1 MNLKRTILPVAA
13 LLLAAQASLAVPA
26 DPRPKLMR
34 QADGTTVTVLMSGDE
49 HAHMLRTADGFPLYY
64 NAASG
69 NFEYAALAA
78 DGSIRG
84 SGMAAAD
91 AGRRDAKAAAYLA
104 ALDVKTVE
112 KAAMA
117 GKKTAADGGKT
128 AARNRAGGPQRIKLT
143 GFPTV
148 GKAKTLVILVEFA
161 DLGFTTVGDPHD
173 FYSRM
178 LNEEGFTHSNGAT
191 GSARD
196 FYLASSGGMFDPDF
210 VVVGPVKLS
219 HDADYYGGDFPSR
232 DANAQEMITEACR
245 AIDAETDFSQF
256 DTDGDGYVDNVYC
269 FYAGPGQADDP
280 GATNA
285 VWPHSAEL
293 EAFGKSLTL
302 DGVKISHYACS
313 NERRFSATEKIPA
326 GIGTF
331 VHEFG
336 HVLGLADHYD
346 SEDSRTFTVGEW
358 DTMSTGSYNNDGN
371 TPPVFSAFERA
382 ELGWLDY
389 TELTVTAD
397 SVCSLDDLKEC
408 GRAFRV
414 GVPGNDNEY
423 FIFENRRQTGWDT
436 YLPGHGMLVW
446 HIDMDREAWENN
458 TVNTIPAHQRVDI
471 IAADGIR
478 NAATRKAD
486 PFPGTDNIRQYDLK
500 TWGGATLL
508 SFDEIT
514 ERDATV
520 RFTLAGSAV
529 AIPQPAAVTTSAVA
543 DSSFTMTW
551 SGVGCADYYLVT
563 VAETAAGGSLS
574 PIEGLDGARFS
585 NVAVV
590 DVKGLRPA
598 TEYSVSVVAGFGSHL
613 SEPQTITV
621 TTLKLAFA
629 KVIPA
634 GLKATE
640 VSEYGFSASWEA
652 VSEADGYIADLY
664 RHQRAETPESRGY
677 GFGDRAEGMPPL
689 WSAGDLSFYSVSG
702 YYGEA
707 APSLRM
713 SADGDCLEIEYPGCL
728 INGLSFWCRL
738 RNGNGSL
745 CIDRLTDGG
754 WTEAATVVPDAD
766 GGIKTVELEPCA
778 RIRIRYSRESGF
790 AVVDDVT
797 ASCLGT
803 ERIPVEGFTG
813 YSLGNVQSFTFP
825 GLTAETTYGLR
836 ITATSGGE
844 RSLPSDELV
853 VTTGA
858 KGSAIQAVGSDSTAP
873 QACYDLSG
881 RKVPEGNSRKGV
893 YIVPGKG
900 KVIK

>member
-1 MNLKRTILPVAA
+1 MPVAA
-13 LLLAAQASLAVPA
+13 ALIAAQASFAVPA
-26 DPRPKLMR
+26 DPRPKQMR
-34 QADGTTVTVLMSGDE
+34 QADGTTVTVVMSGDE
-49 HAHMLRTADGFPLYY
+49 HAHMLRTADGFPICY
-64 NAASG
+64 NEASG
-69 NFEYAALAA
+69 NFEYAVLSA
-78 DGSIRG
+78 DGTLRG
-84 SGMAAAD
+84 NGMAAAD
-91 AGRRDAKAAAYLA
+91 AGRRDAKATAYLA
-104 ALDVKTVE
+104 AMDVK
-112 KAAMA
+112 AME
-117 GKKTAADGGKT
+117 KTAMTAQRKT
-128 AARNRAGGPQRIKLT
+128 VRRKAGGPQRIKLT
-143 GFPTV
+143 GFPTI

-161 DLGFTTVGDPHD
+161 DLGFTTVSDPHD

-196 FYLASSGGMFDPDF
+196 FYLASSAGMFDPDF

-219 HDADYYGGDFPSR
+219 HDADYYGGDFPNR
-232 DANAQEMITEACR
+232 DNNAQEMITEACR
-245 AIDAETDFSQF
+245 AIDGETDFAQF
-256 DTDGDGYVDNVYC
+256 DTDGDGNVDNVYC

-293 EAFGKSLTL
+293 ADFGKAITL
-302 DGVKISHYACS
+302 DGVTISHYACS
-313 NERRFSATEKIPA
+313 NERRFNPGEKTPA

-346 SEDSRTFTVGEW
+346 AEDSRTFTVGEW

-389 TELTVTAD
+389 TAMSAATD
-397 SVCSLDDLKEC
+397 SVCALADLK
-408 GRAFRV
+408 ADSKALRV
-414 GVPGNDNEY
+414 SVPGNDNEY
-423 FIFENRRQTGWDT
+423 FILENRQQTGWDT

-446 HIDMDREAWENN
+446 HIDMDEDAWKNN
-458 TVNTIPAHQRVDI
+458 TVNTVPAHQRVDI

-500 TWGGATLL
+500 SWAGNTLL

-520 RFTLAGSAV
+520 RFTLAGADV
-529 AIPQPAAVTTSAVA
+529 RIPQPAAVTASAVA
-543 DSSFTMTW
+543 DSSFSVTW
-551 SGVGCADYYLVT
+551 SGVDCADYYLVT
-563 VAETAAGGSLS
+563 VSETDADGSGA
-574 PIEGLDGARFS
+574 PVEGLDRARFDD
-585 NVAVV
+585 VTVI

-598 TEYSVSVVAGFGSHL
+598 TAYSVTVTAGFGSRL
-613 SEPQTITV
+613 SEPLTTTV
-621 TTLKLAFA
+621 TTLKLAFG

-634 GLKATE
+634 GLKASE
-640 VSEYGFSASWEA
+640 VSEYGFSAAWEA

-664 RHQRAETPESRGY
+664 RHKRSETPESRGY
-677 GFGDRAEGMPPL
+677 GFDDRAEGMPQL
-689 WSAGDLSFYSVSG
+689 WQTGNTSFYSVSG

-713 SADGDCLEIEYPGCL
+713 SADGDRLEIEYPGCL
-728 INGLSFWCRL
+728 IKGLSFWCRL

-745 CIDRLTDGG
+745 CIDRLVDGT
-754 WTEAATVVPDAD
+754 WTEAATVVPDEAGGVKSAD
-766 GGIKTVELEPCA
+766 FEPCA
-778 RIRIRYSRESGF
+778 RVRIRYSRESGF

-797 ASCLGT
+797 ATCLGT

-813 YSLGNVQSFTFP
+813 YALGNVLSFTFP

-836 ITATSGGE
+836 ITATSAGE

-853 VTTGA
+853 VTTGER
-858 KGSAIQAVGSDSTAP
+858 GSGIESVSGTTTARP
-873 QACYDLSG
+873 ECYDLSG
-881 RKVPEGNSRKGV
+881 RKVSEDNLKKGIYIMKGRKV
-893 YIVPGKG
+893 VKL
-900 KVIK
+900 